1 MGHVLLSFPFL
12 ILGVSMLPA
21 FQFTG
26 PVATALPPSPG
37 SRGRLRSPRPP
48 RPLARLG
55 HLRRTAL
62 PGLAVT
68 AGCLVVLIALGGLA
82 GCPAAAAAEPAAD
95 WQPLFN
101 GADLG
106 QWKPTPFGGEG
117 DVTVAEGRLR
127 IAMGA
132 DLSGVTWQGEFPR
145 QDFEIALEARR
156 VDGSD
161 FFCGLTFPVGKDD
174 HCSLILGGWGGSVVG
189 LSCIDGDDAA
199 NNATMRIISFEDR
212 RWYAVRVLVTSDRIA
227 CFLDDEQIVD
237 QPLAGRRISV
247 RDEVIPSE
255 PLGIATYATTAE
267 FRKIRWRPLP
277 PKAR

>member
-1 MGHVLLSFPFL
+1 MPPSC
-12 ILGVSMLPA
+12 
-21 FQFTG
+21 QFSG
-26 PVATALPPSPG
+26 RVATALPPSLPSLERLG
-37 SRGRLRSPRPP
+37 VPCPPRRLVGFGRLRC
-48 RPLARLG
+48 
-55 HLRRTAL
+55 TAV
-62 PGLAVT
+62 PALAVA
-68 AGCLVVLIALGGLA
+68 AGCLIAFGG
-82 GCPAAAAAEPAAD
+82 AAAAPVAD

-101 GADLG
+101 GTDLG

-132 DLSGVTWQGEFPR
+132 DLSGVTWQGDFPR

-199 NNATMRIISFEDR
+199 NNPTMRIISFEDR
-212 RWYAVRVLVTSDRIA
+212 RWYAVRVRVTADRIA

-237 QPLAGRRISV
+237 QTLAGRRISV

-267 FRKIRWRPLP
+267 LRKIRWRPLP
-277 PKAR
+277 ATAR